1 MIGAQPSIE
10 PLEPDAGNAAEGSEV
25 GHAISR
31 AWLFV
36 LNSKQTM
43 NQEDRNSGRESVSFF
58 PAFLIHPF

>member
-36 LNSKQTM
+36 L
-43 NQEDRNSGRESVSFF
+43 
-58 PAFLIHPF
+58 